1 MRLEREREREVGLE
15 LEGFCCERRV
25 TRVGRGLW
33 VSKKK
38 EEEAGKSLKLASGGE
53 GDWEGGFAGL
63 S

>member
-1 MRLEREREREVGLE
+1 MGLE